1 MKRTLKGICRYQ
13 KEIVFSIKI
22 TRDNHETIRN

>member
-1 MKRTLKGICRYQ
+1 MKEHLKMICRYP

-22 TRDNHETIRN
+22 TRDRHETIRN